1 MSDAT
6 TWSAARPE
14 PERRPT
20 QHAPAQPLP
29 TSVESMNRVSPKLM
43 LPKYVANVLWAVV
56 LVVVCLLCYR
66 QWGWGWLIPL
76 GIFAV
81 YFIWQMFLIPFQVRN
96 MGWLETDN
104 ELILS
109 TGKMFHT
116 VTVIPYGRI
125 QFVDVKSGPVARA
138 MGLKEI
144 EVHTASN
151 TSNTELP
158 GLEADEADAL
168 RDRLAAKA
176 REQMSGL

>member
-1 MSDAT
+1 MTEAL
-6 TWSAARPE
+6 E
-14 PERRPT
+14 PVT
-20 QHAPAQPLP
+20 PLP
-29 TSVESMNRVSPKLM
+29 TSVESMNRVSSKLM
-43 LPKYVANVLWAVV
+43 LPRYVANVFWAII
-56 LVVVCLLCYR
+56 LLTICWLCYR

-158 GLEADEADAL
+158 GLEEDEADAL